1 MLNYVK
7 EKLREIKSMEEKIN
21 LSFFEDFFESSS
33 PADYAKIVSNIKNAD
48 ENENIV
54 EEIKNKISDLN
65 SRIKNM
71 SEKEKVDKNADE
83 TLEIIN
89 KILDYN
95 KEAQNFFI
103 VQQKLIKENQ
113 NQRLKKLLQRG

>member
-33 PADYAKIVSNIKNAD
+33 PADYAKILSNIKNVD

-54 EEIKNKISDLN
+54 EEIKNQISDLN